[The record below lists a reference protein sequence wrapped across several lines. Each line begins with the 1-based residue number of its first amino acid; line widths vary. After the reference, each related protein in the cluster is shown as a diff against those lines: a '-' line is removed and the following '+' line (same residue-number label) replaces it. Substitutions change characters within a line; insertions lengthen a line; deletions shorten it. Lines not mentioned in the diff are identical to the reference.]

1 MTIVTTGNKFTD
13 IDGLACVLAY
23 EELLNKK
30 GIEAT
35 HFLSDNFTES
45 VPALVKDLGYKIK
58 TEIPYI
64 DNDTKFIV
72 TDISEPKFFPEFI
85 DIEKIE
91 KIFDHHF
98 GNEEFWKEK
107 LGDNSV
113 IREIGACATLIYQE
127 WVKEGLLDSI
137 SPLSANLLIT
147 AIISNSLNFKASVT
161 KDEDIQAYKDLL
173 QYSNLPRN
181 WTEKYFEAVTK
192 GILIDPIASLK
203 TDTKVIDF
211 KEQQISI
218 GQLEV
223 WDGSSIIKDNL
234 KDIINMLNNNSL
246 KGFVTIANIGQGINY
261 LICTDP
267 NFQKLLKEKIGANF
281 IYDFCTTDK
290 LYLRK
295 ELIRILNS

>member
-1 MTIVTTGNKFTD
+1 MTIVTTGNKFID
-13 IDGLACVLAY
+13 IDGLACVIAY

-30 GIEAT
+30 GIPAT
-35 HFLSDNFTES
+35 YYLVDNFTES
-45 VPALVKDLGYKIK
+45 IPDIVKNFGYIVK
-58 TEIPYI
+58 TEIPNI
-64 DNDTKFIV
+64 DYGTKFVI
-72 TDISEPKFFPEFI
+72 TDISESNFFPEFI
-85 DIEKIE
+85 DINKIE

-127 WVKEGLLDSI
+127 WVKEGLIDSI

-161 KDEDIQAYKDLL
+161 KEEDKQAYKDLL
-173 QYSNLPRN
+173 QYSNLPSN
-181 WTEKYFEAVTK
+181 WTEKYFEDVTK
-192 GILIDPIASLK
+192 TILKDPIASLK
-203 TDTKVIDF
+203 IDTKVIDF
-211 KEQQISI
+211 KEQKISI

-234 KDIINMLNNNSL
+234 KDIINMLNNNAI
-246 KGFVTIANIGQGINY
+246 KGFVTIANIGQGMNY
-261 LICTDP
+261 LICTDQ
-267 NFQKLLKEKIGANF
+267 NFQKLLKEKIGVNF

-295 ELIRILNS
+295 ELIKILNN